1 MRRKEK
7 NIKGKERREEEG
19 RDKRRGRG
27 WGVVKIWEDY
37 KINKMVD
44 MKNKDV

>member
-1 MRRKEK
+1 VRPHLKSTRKQAIPKPKGKEQMRRKEK

-27 WGVVKIWEDY
+27 
-37 KINKMVD
+37 
-44 MKNKDV
+44 